1 MIAPSDF
8 IPVAEETGL
17 IAPIGEWVLR
27 QACTQARSWQT
38 LGYPQLQVSVNC
50 SAQQFRLEGLVG
62 MVARTLEQ
70 TGLSA
75 SGLELELTES
85 VIVEHTEHV
94 MARFKALDEMGVK
107 LSIDDFGTGYS
118 SLGYLKR
125 FPIHELK
132 IDQSFVRDVS
142 ADPDDAAIVSA
153 IITMAH
159 GLGLQVV
166 AEGVETAEQLAFL
179 RKVDCDWAQGY
190 YFRRPLPAEE
200 IEPLLRNWT
209 SQAQLARA

>member
-1 MIAPSDF
+1 M
-8 IPVAEETGL
+8 
-17 IAPIGEWVLR
+17 
-27 QACTQARSWQT
+27 
-38 LGYPQLQVSVNC
+38 
-50 SAQQFRLEGLVG
+50 VG
-62 MVARTLEQ
+62 GTLEQ

-75 SGLELELTES
+75 SSLELELTES

-142 ADPDDAAIVSA
+142 TESDDAAIVSA
-153 IITMAH
+153 IIVMAH

-166 AEGVETAEQLAFL
+166 AEGVETAEQLVFL
-179 RKVDCDWAQGY
+179 KKVGCDWAQGD
-190 YFRRPLPAEE
+190 YFSRQLPREE
-200 IEPLLRNWT
+200 IERLFRNWNPQT
-209 SQAQLARA
+209 QLARA